1 MSDHYSTLGVTRNAS
16 PDEIKRAYR
25 KLAGKHHPDK
35 GGDTSTFQ
43 QIEEAYR
50 VLSDPNQK
58 AEYDNPQMGGFNQQG
73 FDFND
78 LFSQFGGFGGHP
90 FGDIFG
96 QRHPR
101 QHRHRTINL
110 EAVITLEEAF
120 HGKDMVA
127 SVVLPTGRDQII
139 NVKVPAGI
147 QDNTTLRLAGMGDDS
162 IPGIPRGDIHLT
174 IKLSH
179 HSKFSRDGD
188 DLIAEQRLPIW
199 SAILG
204 DKFTITTIE
213 GKHLEVTVPAGTSL
227 DQVMSI
233 QNAGMPNMRDS
244 RFRGRL
250 LVKLKFDIPTTLT
263 EEQKNNI
270 RKAIS

>member
-1 MSDHYSTLGVTRNAS
+1 MSDHYSTLGVSRNAS

-35 GGDTSTFQ
+35 GGDTQQFQ
-43 QIEEAYR
+43 KIEEAYR

-78 LFSQFGGFGGHP
+78 LFSQFGGFGGP

-96 QRHPR
+96 QRHHRP
-101 QHRHRTINL
+101 HRHRTINL

-127 SVVLPTGRDQII
+127 SVVLPSGKDQII

-179 HSKFSRDGD
+179 HPRFFRDGD
-188 DLIAEQRLPIW
+188 DLIAEQKLPIW

-204 DKFTITTIE
+204 DKFTITTID

-227 DQVMSI
+227 DQIMSI

-250 LVKLKFDIPTTLT
+250 LVKLKFDVPSDLT